1 MRSKLYLELCITVPL
16 QIHFGDLNLPE
27 KTSSSSSGI
36 SSGGSSV
43 GAQKQSASE
52 ALEKFFPPRY
62 MESEADP
69 SVLESN
75 LIEKWASLRGKS
87 VHDCVR
93 IYLTCTRKWQFF
105 GAQLFQVQVSSIS
118 WHIFV
123 TSQVTRNG
131 LWRHDTLI
139 SVLQKRHKNSYSI

>member
-1 MRSKLYLELCITVPL
+1 M
-16 QIHFGDLNLPE
+16 NLPE

-62 MESEADP
+62 MDLEVTNSDP
-69 SVLESN
+69 SVLESY

-105 GAQLFQVQVSSIS
+105 GAQLFQVQVSIS
-118 WHIFV
+118 LLDNAPNYLVGCI
-123 TSQVTRNG
+123 
-131 LWRHDTLI
+131 I
-139 SVLQKRHKNSYSI
+139 QKRSDMLVSTYVSNHVSTYVIYLFIFL